1 LDFTA
6 IGGERQGREVPQSL
20 RVKPGAKD
28 PVWKTQL
35 RYLKT
40 IQRSQSREK
49 EILLKKASEAT
60 LPEKPRLLKQLKKG
74 KFSIPD
80 FIYVSASDFK
90 NEEFDDLKTFLDRHR
105 ESFKVITRSAHPQE
119 EFFKG
124 GTFDSLETYADLG
137 GIQYARTKIINLA
150 KTAKQLTI
158 KRQQKFNTSPDID
171 PKDMG
176 VIVMP
181 FIGGT
186 SVMAKM
192 IGNHWEFGYC
202 RNRNHKVQR
211 EPYITK
217 TPHDI
222 RLLQLSKDIQNHL
235 GHRCEIEYV
244 VSGEGEIYV
253 VQAKDISH
261 IETLEQQQSA
271 RSIKLDGVRRI
282 RRNHNY
288 RERPVYLMDNK
299 AFYLRIIGMCENIV
313 LGTEGPKPT
322 IEDVLDIIR
331 VYQSELEEF
340 AMRNQRFAVLGLS
353 IQEPEELYQIANHYL
368 DDFPDLQS
376 ELSKALHDNLY
387 KIDYFLSEADTLFA
401 KDKFRV
407 NLCGHDAYGID
418 TVRNPMWSVYWHMDK
433 HDEIVKEF
441 NRLGFKT
448 GDTVGIEIDS
458 DEKPVVYRL

>member
-1 LDFTA
+1 LT
-6 IGGERQGREVPQSL
+6 
-20 RVKPGAKD
+20 
-28 PVWKTQL
+28 
-35 RYLKT
+35 
-40 IQRSQSREK
+40 EK
-49 EILLKKASEAT
+49 SNVLQENFMAST
-60 LPEKPRLLKQLKKG
+60 LPEKAGLLKQLKNG
-74 KFSIPD
+74 KFNIPD

-90 NEEFDDLKTFLDRHR
+90 NENFEELETFLTRHR
-105 ESFKVITRSAHPQE
+105 ESFKVITRSAHPEE

-124 GTFDSLETYADLG
+124 GTFDSMETYADLS
-137 GIQYARTKIINLA
+137 GIKYARKKIINLA
-150 KTAKQLTI
+150 MTAKQLTI
-158 KRQQKFNTSPDID
+158 KRQQKFNGAPEID
-171 PKDMG
+171 FENMG

-181 FIGGT
+181 FISGT

-192 IGNHWEFGYC
+192 LGDHWEFGYC
-202 RNRNHKVQR
+202 RDRMHKVQR

-217 TPHDI
+217 TPHDS
-222 RLLQLSKDIQNHL
+222 RLIELSEKIQKKL

-244 VSGEGEIYV
+244 ISEEGQIHV

-261 IETLEQQQSA
+261 IETLEQKQSD
-271 RSIKLDGVRRI
+271 RTILLDGVRRI
-282 RRNHNY
+282 RKNHNY

-313 LGTEGPKPT
+313 LDAEGPKPT
-322 IEDVLDIIR
+322 IEDVLDIVK

-340 AMRNQRFAVLGLS
+340 AMTNQRFAVLGLS

-368 DDFPDLQS
+368 EDFPDLQQQ
-376 ELSKALHDNLY
+376 LSKALHDNLY
-387 KIDYFLSEADTLFA
+387 KIDYYLSEADTLIA

-433 HDEIVKEF
+433 HDKIVREF
-441 NRLGFKT
+441 MKLGFKT

-458 DEKPVVYRL
+458 DEKPNVYRL

>member
-1 LDFTA
+1 
-6 IGGERQGREVPQSL
+6 
-20 RVKPGAKD
+20 
-28 PVWKTQL
+28 
-35 RYLKT
+35 
-40 IQRSQSREK
+40 
-49 EILLKKASEAT
+49 LLKNANKDV
-60 LPEKPRLLKQLKKG
+60 LPEKARLLKRLKNG
-74 KFSIPD
+74 KFNIPD

-90 NEEFDDLKTFLDRHR
+90 NEAFDDLKAFLIRHR

-119 EFFKG
+119 EHFKG

-137 GIQYARTKIINLA
+137 GIQYARSKIINLA

-158 KRQQKFNTSPDID
+158 KRQQKFNNSPKID
-171 PKDMG
+171 PQDMG

-181 FIGGT
+181 FISGT

-192 IGNHWEFGYC
+192 IGDHWEFGYC
-202 RNRNHKVQR
+202 RDRNHKVQR
-211 EPYITK
+211 EPYITR

-222 RLLQLSKDIQNHL
+222 RLLQLSKEIQKRL

-261 IETLEQQQSA
+261 IETLEQQQSE
-271 RSIKLDGVRRI
+271 RSIKMDGIRRI

-288 RERPVYLMDNK
+288 RERPVYVMDNK
-299 AFYLRIIGMCENIV
+299 EFYLKIIGRCEDLV
-313 LGTEGPKPT
+313 WSHKKSKPA
-322 IEDVLDIIR
+322 LDDILEIITR
-331 VYQSELEEF
+331 YQADLENF
-340 AMRNQRFAVLGLS
+340 ALKHHRFGILGLS
-353 IQEPEELYQIANHYL
+353 IQEPEELFQIANHYL

-376 ELSKALHDNLY
+376 QLSKALHDNLY
-387 KIDYFLSEADTLFA
+387 KIDYFLSEADTLLA

-418 TVRNPMWSVYWHMDK
+418 TVRNPMWSVYWYMDK
-433 HDEIVKEF
+433 HAENVKAF
-441 NRLGFKT
+441 KKLGFKT

-458 DEKPVVYRL
+458 DEKPIVYRL